1 VTKTAQIVFA
11 IIFIALGGLWFL
23 QGGGWVG
30 GSFMSGDRT
39 WLAIGIVVIA
49 AGLALL
55 SRASRR

>member
-1 VTKTAQIVFA
+1 MTKPAQIIVA
-11 IIFIALGGLWFL
+11 IVLIALGGLWFL

-49 AGLALL
+49 TGLGLLTRAL
-55 SRASRR
+55 RR